1 MKTRQSPGIPT
12 NGDET
17 RSVERSRTV
26 EVPALVAICIGYFMV
41 ILDATIVNVVAP
53 VLQTQLG
60 TTRTAVQWVIDGYLL
75 MFASLLLTAG
85 ALGDHLGNKQVFL
98 VGLLL
103 FTTASA
109 FCGFAPSID
118 ILIAARFMQ
127 GIGAAFLVPPSL
139 ALLNHTFAT
148 QQERAKA
155 TGVWASVAGIAAA
168 SGPVV
173 GGLLI
178 HWLGWRSVF
187 LVNVPIGLAGF
198 LLTCASSLFLLVCSS
213 VASIYRDRL
222 PVSSL
227 WER

>member
-1 MKTRQSPGIPT
+1 MKTRQSPGVPT

-26 EVPALVAICIGYFMV
+26 ESLALVAICLGYFMV

-98 VGLLL
+98 AGLLL

-109 FCGFAPSID
+109 CCGFAPSID
-118 ILIAARFMQ
+118 ILIAARFIQ

-139 ALLNHTFAT
+139 ALLNLTFAT

-155 TGVWASVAGIAAA
+155 TGVWASIAGIAAA
-168 SGPVV
+168 GPVV

-178 HWLGWRSVF
+178 H
-187 LVNVPIGLAGF
+187 
-198 LLTCASSLFLLVCSS
+198 
-213 VASIYRDRL
+213 
-222 PVSSL
+222 
-227 WER
+227 

>member
-26 EVPALVAICIGYFMV
+26 ELLALVAICIGYFLV

-53 VLQTQLG
+53 ILQTQLG

-85 ALGDHLGNKQVFL
+85 ALGDRLGNKQVFL
-98 VGLLL
+98 AGFLL

-109 FCGFAPSID
+109 FCGFAASID
-118 ILIAARFMQ
+118 ILIAARFIQ
-127 GIGAAFLVPPSL
+127 GVGAAFLVPPSL
-139 ALLNHTFAT
+139 ALLNQTFAT

-168 SGPVV
+168 GPVV

-178 HWLGWRSVF
+178 DWL
-187 LVNVPIGLAGF
+187 VPG
-198 LLTCASSLFLLVCSS
+198 
-213 VASIYRDRL
+213 
-222 PVSSL
+222 
-227 WER
+227 